1 MKKAVIAVALSV
13 VVALLSANVHTVA
26 HAQGDLV
33 APSNV
38 VAQNTGNPGEVRISW
53 DPVPNAAYYRIGW
66 VAYSDVEPII
76 ASDGDWLEH
85 FAFIDIENRDQT
97 EHTVTRLTPGVQYAF
112 IMASNDG
119 RYGTPRWPT
128 ATGWAFLTLNEAPAT
143 HASLGSTAVNLTWNA
158 VPGAEYYRVGWVVYE
173 DVAPIIASGGDWLEH
188 FAFIDI
194 TNRGQTEHTIT
205 RLTPGLLYAF
215 IVAGNDGRYGTPQW
229 PPASAW
235 QFMTPSVVQPTGPDS
250 DRAALIALY
259 NATGGA
265 NWTNRTNWLSNS
277 PISDWRGVTT
287 NDDGRV
293 TAISLEEN
301 GLKGQLPAAL
311 GDLSELTNLTLT
323 KNELSGPIP
332 DSLSRLSRLQRLD
345 LGRNRLT
352 GPLPSWLGNLSE
364 LTNLTLYNNDLR
376 GPIPDSL
383 SRLSRLR
390 WLDVGGNELTGPV
403 PSWLGNLSE
412 LTYLSLWGND
422 FDSSIPASLGN
433 LTNLTIL
440 DIRDNRLTGAISSQL
455 GNLSNLRILRLENN
469 QLTGDVPGWLVNL
482 TRLEWLNL
490 SGNALTGCVPA
501 ALQNVADNDLDRLG
515 LPDCGK
521 PQAREFSTRQ
531 LETLFDEIISKTE
544 RREAFSEVKERNIGF
559 SAIEDMKS
567 LRAEFVASRTETELY
582 YALWKL
588 SNARRDVHLRL
599 WPVDGGLQ
607 PPRQA
612 SCVSAPLH
620 VLPDYSDID
629 NPTFFVAG
637 VGAGLASPKVGDVI
651 VGVNGRSMAEYVNEF
666 TPWIRHST
674 LYGLYWRMAHELPKQ
689 VSTVPPRLYSGQLD
703 LTLEN
708 SSGQRYD
715 VSLPYSGVCQH
726 FDLMARYPGF
736 DEVMK
741 RENFNVLL
749 DRSRQMILLQWLDF
763 ERNELIKDIPALM
776 EYAEREQILDYDMI
790 IDVSWSGGGSGG
802 AYAIQRLVDQPFR
815 VTFGN
820 VRLSDLGKARIER
833 YVGREPYTDAQD
845 IFGLNLS
852 RSWLID
858 WARTDATE
866 AIRRGDEYTPSVP
879 FKLAHLP
886 KDSDGILQP
895 APVHFSG
902 EVAIINA
909 RTWGG
914 SHLDQFMAMYVDN
927 DLATFI
933 GMPTGGY
940 SNTWEG
946 DEVLV
951 LPETGRPLVRFMWSI
966 GHTIR
971 PNGDVL
977 EGNPAQPDNYIPVTR
992 DNFQGYHQMLLDT
1005 ALTMAGGAAVTSG
1018 STDRDALISLYNA
1031 TGRANWT
1038 NGSGWLSNAP
1048 IGQWHG
1054 VTTNDDGRVIRLDLR
1069 ENGLTGPIP
1078 SNLGN
1083 LSNLVDLRLHHN
1095 QLTGPIPTTLGNL
1108 SNLEGLRLQENQLTG
1123 TIPAWVGNLTRLEE
1137 LNLSGNRFAPGAIP
1151 STLANLS
1158 SLRELYLWES
1168 NLNGPIPSWLGNL
1181 ANLEVL
1187 NLGGNQFTPGPI
1199 PSTFASLSNL
1209 TALYLWECQLTGTI
1223 PPELGNL
1230 SRLTKLH
1237 LHGNELGRS
1246 VPASLGGLSNLEELG
1261 LGGNQFTGPIP
1272 ASLGG
1277 LSTLTGLYLW
1287 ENQFTGPLPAQ
1298 LSNLTRLTALNLSDN
1313 RLHGPVPDWLGDLTN
1328 LETLG
1333 LGGNELTG
1341 VIPSELG
1348 NLRNLKRLSLRENQL
1363 IGPVASAFPELLNLE
1378 YLSLRD
1384 NQLSG
1389 PVPMELQ
1396 RLTALTH
1403 LDLHGNELSGPL
1415 PPELGNL
1422 TNLQRLYLHENQIT
1436 GPIPI
1441 AFGGLINLEQ
1451 LDLNENQLTGEI
1463 PFNLGYLSK
1472 LTYLNLDF
1480 NELTGEV
1487 PDSLGGLEALEHLDI
1502 SNNQLE
1508 GTIPPEL
1515 GLFRYLTYLD
1525 LDSNRFTGE
1534 MPARLGSLANLT
1546 HLDVKN
1552 NEIEGP
1558 IPIWLGHLAELTFL
1572 DFANNQFTGQIPGV
1586 LGNLTKLETLKLNR
1600 NLLMGRIPF
1609 ELTSLTN
1616 LEQLELSDN
1625 GFTGCI
1631 PAALFNVAENDLN
1644 ALELQ
1649 TCQ

>member
-13 VVALLSANVHTVA
+13 LVALISANVNTVA

-53 DPVPNAAYYRIGW
+53 DAVPDAAYYRIGW

-76 ASDGDWLEH
+76 ASGGDWLEH

-119 RYGTPRWPT
+119 RYGTPRWPSS
-128 ATGWAFLTLNEAPAT
+128 AGWAFLTLNEAPAT

-158 VPGAEYYRVGWVVYE
+158 VPGAEYYRIGWVVYE

-194 TNRGQTEHTIT
+194 SNRDQTAHTIT

-293 TAISLEEN
+293 TAISLKEN

-345 LGRNRLT
+345 LVRNRLT

-440 DIRDNRLTGAISSQL
+440 DIRNNRLTGAISSQL

-501 ALQNVADNDLDRLG
+501 ALQNVAVNDLDRLG
-515 LPDCGK
+515 LPDCGE

-607 PPRQA
+607 PPRRA

-703 LTLEN
+703 LTLKN
-708 SSGQRYD
+708 SSGQHYD

-749 DRSRQMILLQWLDF
+749 DRSRQIILLQWLDF
-763 ERNELIKDIPALM
+763 ERNELMKDIPALM

-833 YVGREPYTDAQD
+833 YVGREPYTDAPD

-977 EGNPAQPDNYIPVTR
+977 EGNPAQPDNYIPITR

-1005 ALTMAGGAAVTSG
+1005 ALTMAGGVAVTSA

-1054 VTTNDDGRVIRLDLR
+1054 VTTNHDGRVIRLDLR

-1168 NLNGPIPSWLGNL
+1168 NLNGPIPSWLG
-1181 ANLEVL
+1181 
-1187 NLGGNQFTPGPI
+1187 
-1199 PSTFASLSNL
+1199 
-1209 TALYLWECQLTGTI
+1209 
-1223 PPELGNL
+1223 
-1230 SRLTKLH
+1230 
-1237 LHGNELGRS
+1237 
-1246 VPASLGGLSNLEELG
+1246 
-1261 LGGNQFTGPIP
+1261 
-1272 ASLGG
+1272 
-1277 LSTLTGLYLW
+1277 
-1287 ENQFTGPLPAQ
+1287 
-1298 LSNLTRLTALNLSDN
+1298 
-1313 RLHGPVPDWLGDLTN
+1313 DLTN

-1363 IGPVASAFPELLNLE
+1363 IGPVASAFRELLNLE

-1403 LDLHGNELSGPL
+1403 LYLHGNELSGPL

-1487 PDSLGGLEALEHLDI
+1487 PDSLVGLEALEHLDI

-1600 NLLMGRIPF
+1600 NLLTGRIPF

-1616 LEQLELSDN
+1616 LERLELSDN

>member
-1 MKKAVIAVALSV
+1 MTKAVIAVALSV
-13 VVALLSANVHTVA
+13 VVALLSANVNAVA

-53 DPVPNAAYYRIGW
+53 DAVPDAAYYRIGW

-76 ASDGDWLEH
+76 ASGGDWLEH

-128 ATGWAFLTLNEAPAT
+128 ATGWAFLTLNQAPAT

-265 NWTNRTNWLSNS
+265 NWTNRNNWLSNS

-293 TAISLEEN
+293 TAISLKEN

-469 QLTGDVPGWLVNL
+469 QLTGPVPSWLGNLSELTYLSLWGNDFDSSIPASLGNLTNLTILDIRDNRLTGAISSQLGNLSNLRILRLENNQLTGDVPGWLVNL

-515 LPDCGK
+515 LPDCGA

-607 PPRQA
+607 PPRRA

-703 LTLEN
+703 LTLKN

-833 YVGREPYTDAQD
+833 YVGREPYTDAPD

-977 EGNPAQPDNYIPVTR
+977 EGNPAQPDNYIPITR

-1005 ALTMAGGAAVTSG
+1005 ALTMAGGVAVTSA

-1078 SNLGN
+1078 SNL
-1083 LSNLVDLRLHHN
+1083 
-1095 QLTGPIPTTLGNL
+1095 
-1108 SNLEGLRLQENQLTG
+1108 
-1123 TIPAWVGNLTRLEE
+1123 
-1137 LNLSGNRFAPGAIP
+1137 
-1151 STLANLS
+1151 
-1158 SLRELYLWES
+1158 
-1168 NLNGPIPSWLGNL
+1168 
-1181 ANLEVL
+1181 
-1187 NLGGNQFTPGPI
+1187 
-1199 PSTFASLSNL
+1199 SNL
-1209 TALYLWECQLTGTI
+1209 T
-1223 PPELGNL
+1223 
-1230 SRLTKLH
+1230 S
-1237 LHGNELGRS
+1237 
-1246 VPASLGGLSNLEELG
+1246 
-1261 LGGNQFTGPIP
+1261 
-1272 ASLGG
+1272 
-1277 LSTLTGLYLW
+1277 
-1287 ENQFTGPLPAQ
+1287 
-1298 LSNLTRLTALNLSDN
+1298 LTALNFSDN

-1328 LETLG
+1328 LETLE

-1363 IGPVASAFPELLNLE
+1363 IGPVASAFRELLNLE

-1389 PVPMELQ
+1389 PIPRELS
-1396 RLTALTH
+1396 RLTALTS
-1403 LDLHGNELSGPL
+1403 LDLRGNQLAGPL
-1415 PPELGNL
+1415 PSELANL
-1422 TNLQRLYLHENQIT
+1422 TNLRTLNLRENQLT
-1436 GPIPI
+1436 GTIPI
-1441 AFGGLINLEQ
+1441 SIGALTNLEWLSLQ
-1451 LDLNENQLTGEI
+1451 ENQLTGEI
-1463 PFNLGYLSK
+1463 PVGLGYLNK
-1472 LTYLNLDF
+1472 LTHLNLSQ

-1487 PDSLGGLEALEHLDI
+1487 PTSLGGLADLVRLYI

-1508 GTIPPEL
+1508 GTIPADL
-1515 GLFRYLTYLD
+1515 GNLRYLTILD
-1525 LDSNRFTGE
+1525 LDGNQFTGE
-1534 MPARLGSLANLT
+1534 VPARLGNLANLA
-1546 HLDVKN
+1546 HLDLSN
-1552 NEIEGP
+1552 NELTGP
-1558 IPIWLGHLAELTFL
+1558 LPAWLGHLAELTLL
-1572 DFANNQFTGQIPGV
+1572 DLDHNQFTGQIPRD
-1586 LGNLTKLETLKLNR
+1586 LGNLAKLEHLELDHNR
-1600 NLLMGRIPF
+1600 LTGQIPF

-1616 LEQLELSDN
+1616 LERLELSSN
-1625 GFTGCI
+1625 AFTGCL
-1631 PAALFNVAENDLN
+1631 PAGLLRVPENDLD
-1644 ALELQ
+1644 ELNLP
-1649 TCQ
+1649 TC

>member
-1 MKKAVIAVALSV
+1 MCIVPQLTVPKDVRMKKAVIAVALSV
-13 VVALLSANVHTVA
+13 LVALISANVNTVA

-53 DPVPNAAYYRIGW
+53 DAVPDAAYYRIGW

-76 ASDGDWLEH
+76 ASGGDWLEH

-293 TAISLEEN
+293 TAISLKEN

-345 LGRNRLT
+345 VGRNRLT

-383 SRLSRLR
+383 SSLSRLR

-433 LTNLTIL
+433 LTNLTTL

-515 LPDCGK
+515 LPDCGA

-559 SAIEDMKS
+559 SAIADMKS

-588 SNARRDVHLRL
+588 SNVRRDVHLRL

-607 PPRQA
+607 PPRRA

-703 LTLEN
+703 LTLKN

-833 YVGREPYTDAQD
+833 YVGREPYTDAPD

-977 EGNPAQPDNYIPVTR
+977 EGNPAQPDNYIPITR

-1005 ALTMAGGAAVTSG
+1005 ALTMAGGVAVTSA

-1078 SNLGN
+1078 
-1083 LSNLVDLRLHHN
+1083 
-1095 QLTGPIPTTLGNL
+1095 TTLGNL
-1108 SNLEGLRLQENQLTG
+1108 SNLEVLRLQENQLTG

-1158 SLRELYLWES
+1158 SLRELYLWGS
-1168 NLNGPIPSWLGNL
+1168 NLNGPIPS
-1181 ANLEVL
+1181 
-1187 NLGGNQFTPGPI
+1187 
-1199 PSTFASLSNL
+1199 
-1209 TALYLWECQLTGTI
+1209 
-1223 PPELGNL
+1223 
-1230 SRLTKLH
+1230 
-1237 LHGNELGRS
+1237 
-1246 VPASLGGLSNLEELG
+1246 
-1261 LGGNQFTGPIP
+1261 
-1272 ASLGG
+1272 
-1277 LSTLTGLYLW
+1277 
-1287 ENQFTGPLPAQ
+1287 
-1298 LSNLTRLTALNLSDN
+1298 
-1313 RLHGPVPDWLGDLTN
+1313 WLGDLTN

-1363 IGPVASAFPELLNLE
+1363 IGPVASAFRELLNLE

-1403 LDLHGNELSGPL
+1403 LYLHGNELSGPL

-1472 LTYLNLDF
+1472 LTYLNLDK

-1525 LDSNRFTGE
+1525 LDNNRFTGE

-1600 NLLMGRIPF
+1600 NLLTGRIPF

>member
-13 VVALLSANVHTVA
+13 LVALISANVNTVA

-53 DPVPNAAYYRIGW
+53 DTVPDAAYYRIGW

-76 ASDGDWLEH
+76 ASGGDWLEH

-119 RYGTPRWPT
+119 RYGTPRWPSS
-128 ATGWAFLTLNEAPAT
+128 AGWAFLTLNEAPAT

-158 VPGAEYYRVGWVVYE
+158 VPGAEYYRIGWVVYE

-194 TNRGQTEHTIT
+194 SNRDQTAHTIT

-293 TAISLEEN
+293 TAISLKEN

-440 DIRDNRLTGAISSQL
+440 DIRNNRLTGAISSQL

-501 ALQNVADNDLDRLG
+501 ALQNVAVNDLDRLG
-515 LPDCGK
+515 LPDCGE

-607 PPRQA
+607 PPRRA

-703 LTLEN
+703 LTLKN
-708 SSGQRYD
+708 SSGQHYD

-776 EYAEREQILDYDMI
+776 EYAERERILDYDMI

-802 AYAIQRLVDQPFR
+802 AYAIQRLVDQPFH

-833 YVGREPYTDAQD
+833 YVGREPYTDAPD

-977 EGNPAQPDNYIPVTR
+977 EGNPAQPDNYIPITR

-1005 ALTMAGGAAVTSG
+1005 ALTMAGGVAVTSA

-1048 IGQWHG
+1048 IGQWYG

-1108 SNLEGLRLQENQLTG
+1108 SNLEVLRLQENQLTG

-1158 SLRELYLWES
+1158 SLRELYLWGS
-1168 NLNGPIPSWLGNL
+1168 NLNGPIPS
-1181 ANLEVL
+1181 
-1187 NLGGNQFTPGPI
+1187 
-1199 PSTFASLSNL
+1199 
-1209 TALYLWECQLTGTI
+1209 
-1223 PPELGNL
+1223 
-1230 SRLTKLH
+1230 
-1237 LHGNELGRS
+1237 
-1246 VPASLGGLSNLEELG
+1246 
-1261 LGGNQFTGPIP
+1261 
-1272 ASLGG
+1272 
-1277 LSTLTGLYLW
+1277 
-1287 ENQFTGPLPAQ
+1287 
-1298 LSNLTRLTALNLSDN
+1298 
-1313 RLHGPVPDWLGDLTN
+1313 WLGDLTN

-1363 IGPVASAFPELLNLE
+1363 IGPVASAFRELLNLE

-1403 LDLHGNELSGPL
+1403 LYLHGNELSGPL

-1600 NLLMGRIPF
+1600 NLLTGRIPF

-1616 LEQLELSDN
+1616 LEQLKLSDN